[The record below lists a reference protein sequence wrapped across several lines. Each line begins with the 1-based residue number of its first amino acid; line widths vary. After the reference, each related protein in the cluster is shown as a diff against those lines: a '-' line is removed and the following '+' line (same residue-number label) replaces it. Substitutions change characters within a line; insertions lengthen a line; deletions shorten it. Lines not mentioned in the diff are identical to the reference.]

1 MKRSWHIKTHML
13 VTLIG
18 LTSAVLLTVALA
30 FNLSMYGFIR
40 TRAAA
45 QLSGVSKSASDERR
59 GGGHGALYD
68 QDRETAEESEQ
79 KEDAAAAGEE
89 PTEKTF
95 GMKEGNGKPFDDHT
109 DRVMG
114 TKGSAVLL
122 NADGSVSLN
131 LHGNIEMAES
141 LAAWYRDRVA
151 DGKTDAVQNKLVY
164 LDNGVFVVSEA
175 ADPAADG
182 QILLSYVDVTTVIAF
197 TRQINIM
204 LLAVIFAAILFSVL
218 LSRRFARSFAAPVRS
233 LSDFAAEI
241 GGGNLEPRDLRF
253 RDVEF
258 DALAGSMNRMA
269 SDLRDAQRKQ
279 EVFFQN
285 VSHEL
290 RTPLT
295 SIRGNAEGIVY
306 GLMEP
311 KESANIILT
320 ESEKL
325 GGLVEDIL
333 FLARAGKEKPEDG
346 AAPADLRE
354 IFSLCVSEQRPEA
367 EKKGVSF
374 VFEFDESPVLL
385 AIREQD
391 AERLLGNLLS
401 NAIRY
406 AEKTVTLR
414 CRNEPGAVTFAV
426 ADDGPGVAEEDL
438 PHVFERMYKGKGGK
452 HGIGLAIARAVTES
466 CGGQLC
472 VRNENGA
479 VFEARFP
486 AGEDTRSN
494 PSNDSMIK

>member
-1 MKRSWHIKTHML
+1 MKRKWHIKTHML

-18 LTSAVLLTVALA
+18 LTSAMLLAVAIA

-40 TRAAA
+40 SRVSA
-45 QLSGVSKSASDERR
+45 QLTGVSQSASEERR
-59 GGGHGALYD
+59 GGGYGPGQVPAPAQEQEAGPY
-68 QDRETAEESEQ
+68 QTPEEE
-79 KEDAAAAGEE
+79 AGR
-89 PTEKTF
+89 
-95 GMKEGNGKPFDDHT
+95 KPFDAHP

-122 NADGSVSLN
+122 NADGTLLGN
-131 LHGNIEMAES
+131 LHGDEAVAEALS
-141 LAAWYRDRVA
+141 AWYRDRA
-151 DGKTDAVQNKLVY
+151 AAGKSDSVQNQLVF
-164 LDNGVFVVSEA
+164 LENGTYVVSAGE
-175 ADPAADG
+175 DPVTAG
-182 QILLSYVDVTTVIAF
+182 QIMLTYVDVTTVMAF

-204 LLAVIFAAILFSVL
+204 LLLVILAAVLISVL
-218 LSRRFARSFAAPVRS
+218 LSRRFARSFAEPVRS
-233 LSDFAAEI
+233 LSDFAGDI
-241 GGGNLEPRDLRF
+241 GGGNLEPRELRF
-253 RDVEF
+253 RDEEF

-269 SDLRDAQRKQ
+269 TDLREARQKQ

-311 KESANIILT
+311 QSATKVILT
-320 ESEKL
+320 ESDKL

-333 FLARAGKEKPEDG
+333 FLSRAGKGRPDG
-346 AAPADLRE
+346 EAEPLDLRE
-354 IFSLCVSEQRPEA
+354 IFSLCVSEQRAEA

-374 VFEFDESPVLL
+374 VFDFDDSPVLL
-385 AIREQD
+385 AVREQD
-391 AERLLGNLLS
+391 AERMIGNLLS

-406 AEKTVTLR
+406 AGKTVTLR
-414 CRNEPGAVTFAV
+414 CRKEADAVCFAV

-452 HGIGLAIARAVTES
+452 HGIGLAIAEAVAKS
-466 CGGQLC
+466 CGGGIA
-472 VRNENGA
+472 VRNDGGA

-486 AGEDTRSN
+486 AAAKNRESRSVDQ
-494 PSNDSMIK
+494 PGAAEAMQ